1 MWKDLYGILKTPN
14 LIEKRGERVK
24 ESSEVGFK
32 KIDLAE
38 EYKTETK
45 QEHKNHKNKTRTQN
59 QGDNRLTVYCRN
71 PSKKRSCNVN

>member
-1 MWKDLYGILKTPN
+1 MWKDLYGILKTAN

-38 EYKTETK
+38 EHKTETK
-45 QEHKNHKNKTRTQN
+45 QEHKITKTKQEHKIKETTA
-59 QGDNRLTVYCRN
+59 
-71 PSKKRSCNVN
+71 